1 MQEKESGKRRSRL
14 RWIVPIVV
22 VLLIILLA
30 CSPIRKRQAE
40 KRAAR
45 FTREH
50 PVSTEYE
57 VPGSISDH
65 KEYACELLRLICWEE
80 ETKAALDQTYAEV
93 SSGDWTDVRSMDQ
106 VNGYGKAEDLYRAAL
121 TLEWS
126 RARKALDD
134 TTRGAIT
141 ALCAQVEPGAG
152 IFSQESIEKRYTWGE
167 FSQIARFAAA
177 AENGTGK
184 EILPVSEYISFAPDS
199 SSWERLYVEA
209 AGLVWPD
216 KVKDA
221 CWQYI
226 KDCSGAAE
234 AGTDHH
240 AAKTL
245 ENAVTMALFL
255 EEQCEITFDDMT
267 PYQKQVERLV
277 WESKPDVPY
286 EGMSVSAAFKTKL
299 GKPDEYTCDY
309 YQSKKRSIS
318 SYTYGK
324 MVWYNEEGDCI
335 FYAGH
340 RNDLITEVTDNRS
353 HPFHIGRRSD
363 SSYSSSSGSNSSSS
377 DEIDPDDYDLD
388 GYYEDRQDADF
399 DYDDIY
405 DEFLDDE
412 DAWDDY

>member
-1 MQEKESGKRRSRL
+1 
-14 RWIVPIVV
+14 
-22 VLLIILLA
+22 
-30 CSPIRKRQAE
+30 
-40 KRAAR
+40 
-45 FTREH
+45 
-50 PVSTEYE
+50 
-57 VPGSISDH
+57 
-65 KEYACELLRLICWEE
+65 
-80 ETKAALDQTYAEV
+80 
-93 SSGDWTDVRSMDQ
+93 
-106 VNGYGKAEDLYRAAL
+106 
-121 TLEWS
+121 
-126 RARKALDD
+126 
-134 TTRGAIT
+134 
-141 ALCAQVEPGAG
+141 
-152 IFSQESIEKRYTWGE
+152 
-167 FSQIARFAAA
+167 
-177 AENGTGK
+177 
-184 EILPVSEYISFAPDS
+184 
-199 SSWERLYVEA
+199 
-209 AGLVWPD
+209 
-216 KVKDA
+216 
-221 CWQYI
+221 
-226 KDCSGAAE
+226 
-234 AGTDHH
+234 
-240 AAKTL
+240 
-245 ENAVTMALFL
+245 MALFL

-324 MVWYNEEGDCI
+324 MVWYNKEGDCI